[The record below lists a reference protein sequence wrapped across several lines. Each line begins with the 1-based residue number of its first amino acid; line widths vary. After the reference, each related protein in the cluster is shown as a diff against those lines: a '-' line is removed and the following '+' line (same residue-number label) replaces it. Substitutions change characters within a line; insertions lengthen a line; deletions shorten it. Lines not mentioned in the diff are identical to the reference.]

1 MNKTELLAMLE
12 VRLGSRG
19 AAVAALDTVLD
30 EIQQAIAAGE
40 RVTLTGFG
48 TFERVER
55 PARIGRN
62 PRTGA
67 ALEIAASAGARFHAG
82 SALKAAVAGGA
93 PATRTAVVVA
103 SSGPSASVAAKGT
116 VTTKGTAA
124 KGTVTKSTAAKPT
137 AAASTK
143 KPKVKKAEKPGK
155 KSSSG
160 KAAGAKKAKKKK

>member
-1 MNKTELLAMLE
+1 MNKTELLALLE
-12 VRLGSRG
+12 GRLGSRG

-30 EIQQAIAAGE
+30 EIQRAVAVGE

-67 ALEIAASAGARFHAG
+67 VLEIAASAGARFHPG
-82 SALKAAVAGGA
+82 SALRAAVAGGT
-93 PATRTAVVVA
+93 PETRAGVVPA
-103 SSGPSASVAAKGT
+103 SSGANVPVAAER
-116 VTTKGTAA
+116 A
-124 KGTVTKSTAAKPT
+124 AAKPT
-137 AAASTK
+137 AAKSATAAK
-143 KPKVKKAEKPGK
+143 KAKAPKAEKQG

-160 KAAGAKKAKKKK
+160 KAARAAGSKKAKKK